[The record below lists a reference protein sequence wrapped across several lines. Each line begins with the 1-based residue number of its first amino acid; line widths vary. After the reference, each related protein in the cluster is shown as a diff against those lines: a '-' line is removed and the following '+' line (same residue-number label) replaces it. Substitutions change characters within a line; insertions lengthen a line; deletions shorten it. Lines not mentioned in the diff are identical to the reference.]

1 VDAKLLEAKKKEEE
15 AEAAQFE
22 LAKTDADAKIKE
34 ITDAKK
40 KVFDECKTNLDNIKK
55 LVTDNFPGLASRK
68 STRKI
73 LDLIKMEKGLLEGL
87 KLLER
92 HSKKNL
98 NESRLKKKK
107 ADEPAATPAETP
119 AATPAETPAETPA
132 ATPAETPAATPAETP
147 AATPAETP
155 AETPAADPA
164 TPSEEP
170 VVEEP
175 EKTPEEIIKDA
186 FMTGA
191 KDLIEKTKPKI
202 DAFIKKSKETFGKIK
217 DELKMV
223 KRSTPSDSHNLDLI
237 LQNQNMAKRRFKQK
251 YRKLNSKLK
260 EDETLNVAESKA
272 ALDDLVALAYSVDHE
287 VIGDDGMELM
297 AELQNLGGELNSLL
311 TFEVLAG
318 EIKSMIDQ
326 ALEEDQP
333 MGKIKR
339 ADIMSYMINKVTDEN
354 SKYERA
360 VAKCYD
366 LKNDIN

>member
-1 VDAKLLEAKKKEEE
+1 
-15 AEAAQFE
+15 
-22 LAKTDADAKIKE
+22 
-34 ITDAKK
+34 
-40 KVFDECKTNLDNIKK
+40 
-55 LVTDNFPGLASRK
+55 
-68 STRKI
+68 
-73 LDLIKMEKGLLEGL
+73 
-87 KLLER
+87 
-92 HSKKNL
+92 
-98 NESRLKKKK
+98 
-107 ADEPAATPAETP
+107 
-119 AATPAETPAETPA
+119 
-132 ATPAETPAATPAETP
+132 
-147 AATPAETP
+147 
-155 AETPAADPA
+155 
-164 TPSEEP
+164 
-170 VVEEP
+170 
-175 EKTPEEIIKDA
+175 
-186 FMTGA
+186 MTGA

-202 DAFIKKSKETFGKIK
+202 NAFIKKSKETFGKIK

-251 YRKLNSKLK
+251 YRKLNSKLR
-260 EDETLNVAESKA
+260 EGDETLNVAESKA

-297 AELQNLGGELNSLL
+297 VELQNLGGELNSLL
-311 TFEVLAG
+311 TYEVLAG

-333 MGKIKR
+333 MGRIKR